1 MRRNEV
7 RSSTLRVP
15 SAASAG
21 LQTPL
26 QGVWR
31 RRCRIRRVP
40 QAPGTSRA
48 NTLTFALALSNGTP
62 CQCARVHVMGIHRRT
77 SNSRKTAFQA
87 SGFALRR
94 RSPTD
99 SGRHGTGTREEC
111 ASSKYSNPALAP
123 SLPRDCMS
131 MLWHALIA
139 DAHGRRRC
147 GGRFPLGHGGRWM
160 PSPSDTLENH
170 HHQDSGRWRW
180 RFDDARWRVWA

>member
-1 MRRNEV
+1 MQDQT
-7 RSSTLRVP
+7 RS
-15 SAASAG
+15 
-21 LQTPL
+21 
-26 QGVWR
+26 
-31 RRCRIRRVP
+31 
-40 QAPGTSRA
+40 PGTRNPAGKHPHLRPQQRHPMPVRACTCDGHPSSDVQLSQESRRP
-48 NTLTFALALSNGTP
+48 SP
-62 CQCARVHVMGIHRRT
+62 
-77 SNSRKTAFQA
+77 SRLQVL
-87 SGFALRR
+87 GFGLRR